1 MSTASRD
8 SSQYQCCI
16 VRGIKKLV
24 GCKKKKRYS
33 PALNYYPPQVE
44 VNYSEEEE
52 EHHSQASDNA
62 STRSNS
68 SRAKPNETCCMQV
81 PNNLE
86 NYSNYPPPP
95 MSNPHMPPP
104 MPIPQS
110 PVPPM
115 SCPQMQCQPQFS
127 APPMS
132 CSQNQCQPQ
141 YPAPP
146 MSCSQMQCQPTN
158 QCPQMTMSQYGPAC
172 PQYPSM
178 PYPHPNQYR
187 VPFQDTFSDEN
198 PDACNIM

>member
-1 MSTASRD
+1 MPSSRD

-16 VRGIKKLV
+16 VRGLKKLV
-24 GCKKKKRYS
+24 CCKKKKTYA
-33 PALNYYPPQVE
+33 PIYYGNLPE
-44 VNYSEEEE
+44 VREIVSEDEE
-52 EHHSQASDNA
+52 EHHSEAPDYVSI
-62 STRSNS
+62 RSNS
-68 SRAKPNETCCMQV
+68 SRAKPNETSSMQV

-86 NYSNYPPPP
+86 NFSNYPPPP

-127 APPMS
+127 GPMS

-141 YPAPP
+141 FPAPP
-146 MSCSQMQCQPTN
+146 MSCSQIQCQPSN
-158 QCPQMTMSQYGPAC
+158 QCPQMNMSQYDPAYS
-172 PQYPSM
+172 QYPSM
-178 PYPHPNQYR
+178 PYPHLNQYR

-198 PDACNIM
+198 PNACNIM